1 MKTRPTRLTTK
12 RLCLRE
18 PRFSDWPWIHE
29 YASDPRFVRYVVWGP
44 NTESQTKAFL
54 KNCLLQQK
62 KKPRSRYDWV
72 IEEKTSGK
80 VVGMCGFTVVS
91 TKDREGGAMGYG
103 VNRTVWG
110 RGYTTEAAKA
120 MIHFGF
126 QKLGLRRI
134 TSTCDVK
141 NKASARVM
149 EKAGMK
155 REGLFRKNVFQKGKW
170 RDTFFY
176 AILKHKR

>member
-1 MKTRPTRLTTK
+1 
-12 RLCLRE
+12 
-18 PRFSDWPWIHE
+18 
-29 YASDPRFVRYVVWGP
+29 
-44 NTESQTKAFL
+44 
-54 KNCLLQQK
+54 
-62 KKPRSRYDWV
+62 
-72 IEEKTSGK
+72 
-80 VVGMCGFTVVS
+80 MCGFTVVS